1 LYPFGCN
8 RRYEVVVAYLSNG
21 SLVFRSI
28 EVSLIPGKAAVKISV
43 KKKVRFL
50 SGIKIWG
57 CCRKVVY
64 IQLEPAFAA
73 PI

>member
-1 LYPFGCN
+1 LYPFGRN
-8 RRYEVVVAYLSNG
+8 RRYQVVVAYLPYG
-21 SLVFRSI
+21 SLAFRSI
-28 EVSLIPGKAAVKISV
+28 EVGLIPGKAAVKISV

-50 SGIKIWG
+50 SGIKTWG

-64 IQLEPAFAA
+64 ILLEPAFAA